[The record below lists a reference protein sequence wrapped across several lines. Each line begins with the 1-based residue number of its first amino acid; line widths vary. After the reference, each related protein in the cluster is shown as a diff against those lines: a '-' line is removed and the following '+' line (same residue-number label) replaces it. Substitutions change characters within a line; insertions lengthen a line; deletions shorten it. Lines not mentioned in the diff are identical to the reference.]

1 MENTSNSSLRVLTI
15 GHSNHQVAH
24 FLDLLKSH
32 SVQVVADTRSYPYS
46 EYATQFDQKPL
57 KMALEAD
64 GVGYVFLGRELGGRP
79 DGDEFYDE
87 QGHVLYGRVAETE
100 LFQEGV
106 SRLEKGIREYKVAML
121 CAEENPAAC
130 HRRLLIGR
138 VLSNR
143 GIQVDHIRGDGRIQT
158 EAELV
163 AETNPAKDQ
172 LALFEKVEAEPWK
185 SIPSVLRKKRQNSS
199 SAFLEL
205 PNGWP
210 SLD

>member
-1 MENTSNSSLRVLTI
+1 MKTGSNTSLRVLTI
-15 GHSNHQVAH
+15 GHSNHQVEH

-32 SVQVVADTRSYPYS
+32 AVQVVADTRSYPYS

-64 GVGYVFLGRELGGRP
+64 GIRYVFLGRELGGRP
-79 DGDEFYDE
+79 DGDEFYDD
-87 QGHVLYGRVAETE
+87 QGHVLYDRVAETE

-138 VLSNR
+138 VLLNR

-158 EAELV
+158 ETEVA
-163 AETNPAKDQ
+163 AETNPNKDQ

-185 SIPSVLRKKRQNSS
+185 SIPAIRS
-199 SAFLEL
+199 
-205 PNGWP
+205 
-210 SLD
+210 